1 MADGDGLVITFG
13 EEWHMVDILLVEDN
27 NELSGLIASFLTA
40 EGYSVYRAVSGEE
53 AIQFLDSETVRL
65 VVLDIMLPGIDGFAV
80 CRHIRQKGSIPILI
94 LSAKINKE
102 DKRNGYN
109 LGADDYLEKPVD
121 IDILCLKISALLK
134 RCYENSI
141 GGTVITSGDI
151 EIHQDTMVVTC
162 KGNSLSLTI
171 KEYDLLLMLV
181 ENKGKTLNKNQI
193 FNSIWGMESD
203 SEPQTLTVHIKMLRD
218 KIEEDSKNPTRIK
231 TVWGVGYRYEEI

>member
-1 MADGDGLVITFG
+1 
-13 EEWHMVDILLVEDN
+13 MVDILLVEDN

-53 AIQFLDSETVRL
+53 AIHFLDSENVRL

-80 CRHIRQKGSIPILI
+80 CRHIRRKGSIPILI

-134 RCYENSI
+134 RCYENST
-141 GGTVITSGDI
+141 GGAVITSGDI
-151 EIHQDTMVVTC
+151 EIHQDTMTVTY
-162 KGNSLSLTI
+162 KGNPLSLTI

-203 SEPQTLTVHIKMLRD
+203 SELQTLTVHIKMLRD
-218 KIEEDSKNPTRIK
+218 KIEEDSKNPRRIK